1 MYAARDKNRQRLVRG
16 SSGGTGEAAPLS
28 GHLRGA
34 PASGNSLE
42 TQGDP
47 SSGTGPSQN
56 GTYLGGAIGS
66 MNRAGGAAVNI
77 FRFGW
82 TGISTRQL
90 VLTERNIEVVRERT
104 ARSNRIIKCCFR
116 QKWSTTYFGGKII
129 LRWSLRPA
137 LTWMIISL
145 QFDFFFFSQNNLQVM

>member
-1 MYAARDKNRQRLVRG
+1 MYAARDENRQRLVRG
-16 SSGGTGEAAPLS
+16 SSGGTGEAALLS

-42 TQGDP
+42 TQGNP

-82 TGISTRQL
+82 TEVSTRQL
-90 VLTERNIEVVRERT
+90 VLTERHIEVVRERT

-116 QKWSTTYFGGKII
+116 QKNGQ
-129 LRWSLRPA
+129 LH
-137 LTWMIISL
+137 ISGEKL
-145 QFDFFFFSQNNLQVM
+145 SYAGRYGPP